1 MIWRWAVRVLAGLIG
16 LFVAVYTGDSATYLL
31 RGAPAGKVTV
41 NRYLAIPLKGNKQEF
56 DYQGTVD
63 VPCAVALFPQSGL
76 DPCWQVRR
84 NAKQGIRM

>member
-1 MIWRWAVRVLAGLIG
+1 MIRRWAMRVVVGLIG
-16 LFVAVYTGDSATYLL
+16 LFVAVYAGDTAAYLL
-31 RGAPAGKVTV
+31 RSSPAGKVTV
-41 NRYLAIPLKGNKQEF
+41 NRYLSIPLKGNKQEF

-63 VPCAVALFPQSGL
+63 VPCAIALFPQRGL